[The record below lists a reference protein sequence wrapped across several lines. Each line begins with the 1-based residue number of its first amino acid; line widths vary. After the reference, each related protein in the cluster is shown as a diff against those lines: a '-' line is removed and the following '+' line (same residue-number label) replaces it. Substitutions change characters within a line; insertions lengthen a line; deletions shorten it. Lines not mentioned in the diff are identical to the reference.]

1 MGIPR
6 LRRHLTPFCQTVLLQ
21 SGADVDLECIKSV
34 VIDGPSLVYN
44 VYARLLSWFLT
55 TSSNMVDALPTCDE
69 VSRGVMLYLMHL
81 KMLGVEIENIYFD
94 GALPAHK
101 RETRITRLENQRK
114 KLELFCAETKN
125 GFDVSKAP
133 IYNRIINPDNVLR
146 SRPTPAKYGNIPANP
161 FMVSAVFEDLKC
173 RWNRANII
181 NSIRDTLPLHMIDIE
196 DFPWASVTTMV
207 SGEADAYCASAARC
221 TDACILTNDSDL
233 LLYELGKYGS
243 VVFLDSVE
251 LRTDFEQPLSSQI
264 KATMLRPSLVAQR
277 LGVPNLLLL
286 AFEISKALPET
297 SLVELL
303 RRTKMGI
310 AEVEMSSYQQFASEY
325 QSDRLQVHGEGKK
338 ELLKIIDTR
347 ISELFWQYEMRSE
360 YTDMGY
366 PHVYLSVLNEDHTRK
381 CAWAKGRG
389 YRQLAYSIMNLSRPI
404 DERHC
409 FIAEFVRSGRRISED
424 KLKLLDEGSIPAQLE
439 LLQARLES
447 LQTSFRKSSDNLDY
461 WAAFALCD
469 VYLVADAER
478 TQKDF
483 QKLEQFFKLGYTGKR
498 LKWDDIHLTAQM
510 HAVLYSLR
518 ILKQLLGLFYSRDVA
533 VLNLMAILDNLP
545 PLHIM
550 MDPASRRAEVYMNDL
565 TTAQLSDCFGHLVQR
580 RQSDCTTSISTKTA
594 KRGLR
599 SSSSHVA
606 ITEQGVGDYIPS
618 HTSNI
623 YELLQEG

>member
-6 LRRHLTPFCQTVLLQ
+6 VRRHLTPFCRTVLLQ
-21 SGADVDLECIKSV
+21 DGADADFECIKSV

-44 VYARLLSWFLT
+44 IYARLLSWFLT

-81 KMLGVEIENIYFD
+81 KMLGVDIESIYFD

-101 RETRITRLENQRK
+101 RETRVARLENQRN

-133 IYNRIINPDNVLR
+133 IYNRIIKPDNVLR

-173 RWNRANII
+173 RWNRANILD
-181 NSIRDTLPLHMIDIE
+181 SIRDTLPLHTIDIE

-207 SGEADAYCASAARC
+207 SGEADAYCASVARC
-221 TDACILTNDSDL
+221 MGACILTNDSDL
-233 LLYELGKYGS
+233 LLYDLGKYGS

-251 LRTDFEQPLSSQI
+251 IRSDFEQPPFPQI
-264 KATMLRPSLVAQR
+264 KATMLRPSLVARR
-277 LGVPNLLLL
+277 LGIPNLLLL
-286 AFEISKALPET
+286 AFQISRARPET

-325 QSDRLQVHGEGKK
+325 QSDRLQMQGQGTKG
-338 ELLKIIDTR
+338 LLKIIDTR

-381 CAWAKGRG
+381 CAWGKGRG

-404 DERHC
+404 HERHC
-409 FIAEFVRSGRRISED
+409 FIAEFVRRGQRISED
-424 KLKLLDEGSIPAQLE
+424 KLKLLDEGSISAQLE

-447 LQTSFRKSSDNLDY
+447 LQPSFKKSSDNLDY
-461 WAAFALCD
+461 WAAFALRD
-469 VYLVADAER
+469 VYLADAELA
-478 TQKDF
+478 QNDF
-483 QKLEQFFKLGYTGKR
+483 QKLEQFFKHGYIGKR
-498 LKWDDIHLTAQM
+498 LKWEDIHLTAQM

-518 ILKQLLGLFYSRDVA
+518 ILKQILDLFYPRDVV
-533 VLNLMAILDNLP
+533 VLDLMAILDKLP

-550 MDPASRRAEVYMNDL
+550 MDPASRRAEVYMSIL
-565 TTAQLSDCFGHLVQR
+565 TPAQLSDCFGRLIQR
-580 RQSDCTTSISTKTA
+580 RQSDCTTSTGTETA
-594 KRGLR
+594 KRELR
-599 SSSSHVA
+599 SSHVGT
-606 ITEQGVGDYIPS
+606 TEQGIGDCIPS

-623 YELLQEG
+623 YELLQEE